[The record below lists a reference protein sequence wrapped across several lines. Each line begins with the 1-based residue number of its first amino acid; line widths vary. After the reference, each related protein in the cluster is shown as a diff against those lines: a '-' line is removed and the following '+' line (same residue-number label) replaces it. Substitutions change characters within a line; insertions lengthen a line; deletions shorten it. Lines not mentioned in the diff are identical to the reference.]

1 MIQTPGPGRGREINL
16 FKPVKKTRV
25 YEEIVVKVKNMIEK
39 GRLQSGD
46 QLPSERELAEVFN
59 VSRSSVR
66 EALRSLETQGY
77 LESRQGDGTYIARQ
91 PLESLVNPL
100 ATVIFTEKD
109 GQIELF
115 EMRKLIEPQLAYL
128 AAERAT
134 PEEIVMLGKALELQE
149 DAYAKGESGT
159 EVDKTFHYILAKAA
173 RNKVLLRIIDNIMD
187 LLAESRDKYL
197 QVEGRPAMS
206 LARHREVL
214 NAIRSGDR
222 DLAAKVM
229 HEHLEDIESSL
240 FADNKGDKIQK
251 TTGKGG
257 RKSTVL

>member
-1 MIQTPGPGRGREINL
+1 M

-25 YEEIVVKVKNMIEK
+25 YEEIVVKVKHMIEK
-39 GRLQSGD
+39 GRLHSGD

-91 PLESLVNPL
+91 PVESLVNPL
-100 ATVIFTEKD
+100 ATVIFSEKD
-109 GQIELF
+109 GQMELF
-115 EMRKLIEPQLAYL
+115 EMRRLIEPQLAYL

-149 DAYAKGESGT
+149 EAFARGESGT
-159 EVDKTFHYILAKAA
+159 EIDKTFHYILAKAA
-173 RNKVLLRIIDNIMD
+173 KNKVILRIIDNIMD

-197 QVEGRPAMS
+197 QVQGRSEKS

-214 NAIRSGDR
+214 EAIRSGDKE
-222 DLAAKVM
+222 LAARVM
-229 HEHLEDIESSL
+229 LNHLEDIESSL
-240 FADNKGDKIQK
+240 FPDEKGKKEQR
-251 TTGKGG
+251 TEGKGG
-257 RKSTVL
+257 RRSTIP

>member
-1 MIQTPGPGRGREINL
+1 M

-25 YEEIVVKVKNMIEK
+25 YEEIVVKVKHMIAK
-39 GRLQSGD
+39 GRLNSGD

-91 PLESLVNPL
+91 SLESMVNPL

-109 GQIELF
+109 GQMELF
-115 EMRKLIEPQLAYL
+115 EMRRLFEPQLAFL

-134 PEEIVMLGKALELQE
+134 PEEIIMLGKALELQE
-149 DAYAKGESGT
+149 DAFAKGESGA
-159 EVDKTFHYILAKAA
+159 EVDKAFHYILAKAA
-173 RNKVLLRIIDNIMD
+173 KNKVLLRIIDNIID

-197 QVEGRPAMS
+197 QVEGRPERS

-222 DLAAKVM
+222 ELAARVM
-229 HEHLEDIESSL
+229 HEHLEDIEVSL
-240 FADNKGDKIQK
+240 FSDKIRDK
-251 TTGKGG
+251 TKNTTGKGG

>member
-1 MIQTPGPGRGREINL
+1 M

-25 YEEIVVKVKNMIEK
+25 YEEIVVKVKHLIEK
-39 GRLQSGD
+39 GRLHSGD
-46 QLPSERELAEVFN
+46 QLPSERELAGVFN

-66 EALRSLETQGY
+66 EALRSLETQGF

-91 PLESLVNPL
+91 PVESLVNPL

-115 EMRKLIEPQLAYL
+115 EMRRLIEPQLAYL

-149 DAYAKGESGT
+149 DAIAQGESGT
-159 EVDKTFHYILAKAA
+159 EIDKTFHYILAKAA
-173 RNKVLLRIIDNIMD
+173 KNKVILRIVDNIMD

-197 QVEGRPAMS
+197 QGDGRPERS

-222 DLAAKVM
+222 ELAASVM
-229 HEHLEDIESSL
+229 LEHLEDIEASL
-240 FADNKGDKIQK
+240 FSSQKSDKILD

-257 RKSTVL
+257 RRRTVL

>member
-1 MIQTPGPGRGREINL
+1 MVPCPGGDKKENRL

-39 GRLQSGD
+39 GRLHSGD

-91 PLESLVNPL
+91 PVETLINPL

-109 GQIELF
+109 GQMELF
-115 EMRKLIEPQLAYL
+115 EMRRLIEPQLAYL

-159 EVDKTFHYILAKAA
+159 EVDKTFHYILAKASK
-173 RNKVLLRIIDNIMD
+173 NKVILRIVDNIMD
-187 LLAESRDKYL
+187 LLAESRDRYL
-197 QVEGRPAMS
+197 QVEGRPEKS

-214 NAIRSGDR
+214 EAIRSGNKE
-222 DLAAKVM
+222 LAARVM
-229 HEHLEDIESSL
+229 QDHLEDIEHSL
-240 FADNKGDKIQK
+240 FLDEKNNKTQN

-257 RKSTVL
+257 RKSTTL

>member
-1 MIQTPGPGRGREINL
+1 L

-39 GRLQSGD
+39 GRLVSGD

-77 LESRQGDGTYIARQ
+77 LESRQGDGTYIARK
-91 PLESLVNPL
+91 PVESLVNPL

-109 GQIELF
+109 GQMELF
-115 EMRKLIEPQLAYL
+115 EMRRLIEPQLAFL

-134 PEEIVMLGKALELQE
+134 PEEIIMLGKALELQE
-149 DAYAKGESGT
+149 DAFAKGESGT

-173 RNKVLLRIIDNIMD
+173 KNKVILRIIDNIMD

-197 QVEGRPAMS
+197 QVEGRAEKS
-206 LARHREVL
+206 LTRHREVL
-214 NAIRSGDR
+214 EAIRSGDR
-222 DLAAKVM
+222 VLAAKVM
-229 HEHLEDIESSL
+229 HEHLEDIELIL
-240 FADNKGDKIQK
+240 FSDNKADNIQN
-251 TTGKGG
+251 TIGKGG

>member
-1 MIQTPGPGRGREINL
+1 M

-25 YEEIVVKVKNMIEK
+25 YEEIVVKVKHMIEK
-39 GRLQSGD
+39 GRLHHGD
-46 QLPSERELAEVFN
+46 QLPSERELAEVFS

-91 PLESLVNPL
+91 PVESLVDPL
-100 ATVIFTEKD
+100 ATVIFSEKD
-109 GQIELF
+109 GQMELF
-115 EMRKLIEPQLAYL
+115 EMRRLIEPQLAYL

-149 DAYAKGESGT
+149 KAFAKGESAT

-173 RNKVLLRIIDNIMD
+173 KNKVILRIVDNIMD

-197 QVEGRPAMS
+197 QVEGRAGKS
-206 LARHREVL
+206 LARHRELL
-214 NAIRSGDR
+214 NAIRSGDKE
-222 DLAAKVM
+222 LAAKVM
-229 HEHLEDIESSL
+229 LEHLEDIELSL
-240 FADNKGDKIQK
+240 FSDGKNKNTGNNTKRDRKGD
-251 TTGKGG
+251 
-257 RKSTVL
+257 RRSTVQ

>member
-1 MIQTPGPGRGREINL
+1 M

-39 GRLQSGD
+39 GRLHSGD

-91 PLESLVNPL
+91 PVESLINPL

-222 DLAAKVM
+222 ELAAKIM
-229 HEHLEDIESSL
+229 HEHLEDIELSL
-240 FADNKGDKIQK
+240 FADNKEDKIQK

-257 RKSTVL
+257 SKSTIL

>member
-1 MIQTPGPGRGREINL
+1 L

-25 YEEIVVKVKNMIEK
+25 YEEIVVKVKHMIEK
-39 GRLQSGD
+39 GRLHSGD

-91 PLESLVNPL
+91 PVESLVNPL
-100 ATVIFTEKD
+100 ATVIFSEKD
-109 GQIELF
+109 GQMELF
-115 EMRKLIEPQLAYL
+115 EMRRLIEPQLAYL

-149 DAYAKGESGT
+149 EAFARGESGT

-173 RNKVLLRIIDNIMD
+173 KNKVILRIIDNIMD

-197 QVEGRPAMS
+197 QVQGRSEKS

-214 NAIRSGDR
+214 EAIRSGDKE
-222 DLAAKVM
+222 LAARVM
-229 HEHLEDIESSL
+229 LNHLEDIESSL
-240 FADNKGDKIQK
+240 FPDEKGKKEQR
-251 TTGKGG
+251 TEGKGG
-257 RKSTVL
+257 RRSTIP

>member
-1 MIQTPGPGRGREINL
+1 L

-39 GRLQSGD
+39 GRLHSGD

-91 PLESLVNPL
+91 PVETLVNPL
-100 ATVIFTEKD
+100 ATVIFSEKD
-109 GQIELF
+109 GQMELF
-115 EMRKLIEPQLAYL
+115 EMRKLIEPQLAFL

-134 PEEIVMLGKALELQE
+134 PEEIVMLGKAVQLQE
-149 DAYAKGESGT
+149 DAYSRGESGT

-173 RNKVLLRIIDNIMD
+173 KNKVILRIVDNIMD
-187 LLAESRDKYL
+187 LLSESRDKYL
-197 QVEGRPAMS
+197 QVEGRPEKS
-206 LARHREVL
+206 LERHKQVL
-214 NAIRSGDR
+214 EAIRSGDR
-222 DLAAKVM
+222 ELAAQVM
-229 HEHLEDIESSL
+229 QEHLEDIELSL
-240 FADNKGDKIQK
+240 FSDHEEEKIQN

>member
-1 MIQTPGPGRGREINL
+1 M

-25 YEEIVVKVKNMIEK
+25 YEEIVVKVKHMIEK
-39 GRLQSGD
+39 GRLHSGD
-46 QLPSERELAEVFN
+46 QLPSERELADVFN

-66 EALRSLETQGY
+66 EALRSLETQGF

-91 PLESLVNPL
+91 PVESLVNPL

-115 EMRKLIEPQLAYL
+115 EMRRLIEPQLAYL

-149 DAYAKGESGT
+149 DAIAQGESGT

-173 RNKVLLRIIDNIMD
+173 KNKVILRIVDNIMD

-197 QVEGRPAMS
+197 QVEGRPERS

-222 DLAAKVM
+222 ELAASVM
-229 HEHLEDIESSL
+229 LEHIEDIEVSL
-240 FADNKGDKIQK
+240 FSSQKSDKIMDM
-251 TTGKGG
+251 TGKGG
-257 RKSTVL
+257 RKRTVL

>member
-1 MIQTPGPGRGREINL
+1 L

-25 YEEIVVKVKNMIEK
+25 YEEIVLKVKHMIEK
-39 GRLQSGD
+39 GRLHSGD

-109 GQIELF
+109 GQMELF
-115 EMRKLIEPQLAYL
+115 EMRRLIEPQLAFL
-128 AAERAT
+128 AAKRAT

-149 DAYAKGESGT
+149 DAFAKGESGT

-173 RNKVLLRIIDNIMD
+173 KNKVLLRIIDNIMD

-197 QVEGRPAMS
+197 QVEGRSEKS
-206 LARHREVL
+206 LARHKEVL
-214 NAIRSGDR
+214 NAIRSGDKK
-222 DLAAKVM
+222 LAARVM
-229 HEHLEDIESSL
+229 LDHLEDIEVSL
-240 FADNKGDKIQK
+240 FSGTKSKKIQNK
-251 TTGKGG
+251 TGKGV

>member
-1 MIQTPGPGRGREINL
+1 L

-39 GRLQSGD
+39 GRLHSGD

-77 LESRQGDGTYIARQ
+77 LESRQGDGTYIARK
-91 PLESLVNPL
+91 PVETLVDPL

-115 EMRKLIEPQLAYL
+115 EMRRLIEPQLAFL

-134 PEEIVMLGKALELQE
+134 PEEIIKLGKALELQE
-149 DAYAKGESGT
+149 EAFAKGDSGT

-173 RNKVLLRIIDNIMD
+173 KNKVLLRIIDNIMD
-187 LLAESRDKYL
+187 LLTESRDKYL
-197 QVEGRPAMS
+197 QVEGRPERS
-206 LARHREVL
+206 LARHREL
-214 NAIRSGDR
+214 LQAIRSGDKE
-222 DLAAKVM
+222 LAANVM
-229 HEHLEDIESSL
+229 QEHLEDIEASL
-240 FADNKGDKIQK
+240 FLDNTSEIN
-251 TTGKGG
+251 TEHNRKGG
-257 RKSTVL
+257 